1 MYEEESFTCVLSLE
15 IPCHSKGT
23 KESFDGEH
31 GYEYGLGIED
41 RPGVGHRGLLEDH
54 SKGQ

>member
-41 RPGVGHRGLLEDH
+41 RPGVGHRGLLENH